1 MPSSSATSTAWP
13 AGIPRSLDYPRV
25 PVPSILRAAA
35 RRYGDRTA
43 FVQGERSLTFTEV
56 LSDAGRTANAL
67 MARGVAP
74 GDVVAVHL
82 PNCLQYPAVY
92 YGVLMAGAT
101 FSPTNPLLP
110 PEDLAHQ
117 LADCAAAAVVTYGPV
132 APLLASVLDRTQVR
146 AVLVTDAAQ
155 EADAAARVDLSG
167 LPGGWEDLLAA
178 LADAPDSDPAV
189 EVNPAERLA
198 HLAYTGGTTGRSK
211 GVELPHRNVVVNTL
225 QFACW
230 GTGSVPVLDEAG
242 DLTLRQLDELAE
254 DFPVRLGTGIAVNLT
269 PWFHAMGTVGY
280 LNLPVL
286 TGSTT
291 VIHQRFDPAA
301 YVADAERYRVTTI
314 GGAPPVFHALL
325 QVPGLRE
332 RDLGSVRSLASGAA
346 PLAVELLE
354 QLAEVFPDA
363 VIGEG
368 YGLTEV
374 TMGAVSNPSG
384 RSQERRTG
392 SVGLPVPDT
401 EVMVVAAD
409 EAELREL
416 PAGEPGEVCL
426 RGPQVMRGYHGR
438 PDATAEM
445 LVEGWLRTGD
455 VGVLDEDGYLSI
467 VDRKKD
473 MLLYKGYNVYPRELE
488 ELLFAHPGVLS
499 CAVVG
504 QPDPAAGELPVA
516 FVVRAPGSEVTAE
529 ELIAHVDEQVT
540 PYKRVRRVEFVDTI
554 PVSAAG
560 KVLKRELRERLAP
573 AAPAPR
579 TDNRAP
585 APARG

>member
-1 MPSSSATSTAWP
+1 MPSSSATSAAWP
-13 AGIPRSLDYPRV
+13 AGIPRSLDYPQV
-25 PVPSILRAAA
+25 AVPSILRGAA

-56 LSDAGRTANAL
+56 FSEACRTANAL
-67 MARGVAP
+67 IARGVAP

-101 FSPTNPLLP
+101 FSPTTPLLP
-110 PEDLAHQ
+110 PDDLAHQ

-132 APLLASVLDRTQVR
+132 APLLASVLDRTQIR
-146 AVLVTDAAQ
+146 TVLVTDAAQ
-155 EADAAARVDLSG
+155 EADAAARVDLSD
-167 LPGGWEDLLAA
+167 LPAGWLDLLVV
-178 LADAPDSDPAV
+178 LAEASADDPVVEVDPAQ
-189 EVNPAERLA
+189 RLA

-230 GTGSVPVLDEAG
+230 GTGSMPALDEAG
-242 DLTLRQLDELAE
+242 DVTLRQLDELTD

-291 VIHQRFDPAA
+291 VIHQRFDPVA
-301 YVADAERYRVTTI
+301 YIADAERYRVTTI

-346 PLAVELLE
+346 PLAVELIE
-354 QLAEVFPDA
+354 QLQQVFPDA

-384 RSQERRTG
+384 RLQQRRTG

-416 PAGEPGEVCL
+416 KAGEPGEVCL

-445 LVEGWLRTGD
+445 LIDGWLRTGD

-488 ELLFAHPGVLS
+488 EILFTHPAVSS

-504 QPDPAAGELPVA
+504 QPDPAVGELPVA
-516 FVVRAPGSEVTAE
+516 FVVRAAGSEMTAD
-529 ELIAHVDEQVT
+529 ELRAHVASRVV
-540 PYKRVRRVEFVDTI
+540 PYKQLRRVEFVDAI

-560 KVLKRELRERLAP
+560 KVLKRELRELLSA
-573 AAPAPR
+573 ATAPAPR
-579 TDNRAP
+579 RPDAP
-585 APARG
+585 ATQGS

>member
-13 AGIPRSLDYPRV
+13 ADIPRSLDYPTV
-25 PVPSILRAAA
+25 AVPSILRAAA
-35 RRYGDRTA
+35 RRYGERTA
-43 FVQGERSLTFTEV
+43 FVQGGRSLTFAEV
-56 LSDAGRTANAL
+56 LADACRTANAL
-67 MARGVAP
+67 AARGITP

-110 PEDLAHQ
+110 PDDLAHQ
-117 LADCAAAAVVTYGPV
+117 LADCSAAAVVTYGPV
-132 APLLASVLDRTQVR
+132 APLLASVVDRTSVR
-146 AVLVTDAAQ
+146 TVLVTDAAQ
-155 EADAAARVDLSG
+155 EADAEARVDLSA
-167 LPGGWEDLLAA
+167 LPDGWEDLLAVIA
-178 LADAPDSDPAV
+178 GGSADDPRV
-189 EVNPAERLA
+189 EVDPAERLA

-230 GTGSVPVLDEAG
+230 GTGSVPALDEHG
-242 DLTLRQLDELAE
+242 DLTLRQLDALAD

-291 VIHQRFDPAA
+291 VIHQRFDPVA

-332 RDLGSVRSLASGAA
+332 RDLSSVRSLASGAA
-346 PLAVELLE
+346 PLAVELIE
-354 QLAEVFPDA
+354 QLAQVFPDA

-384 RSQERRTG
+384 RSQVRKVG

-401 EVMVVAAD
+401 EVMVVAPD
-409 EAELREL
+409 EPELREL

-438 PDATAEM
+438 PDATAEV
-445 LVEGWLRTGD
+445 LVDGWLRTGD
-455 VGVLDEDGYLSI
+455 VGVLDQDGYLSI

-488 ELLFAHPGVLS
+488 EILFAHPAVSS

-516 FVVRAPGSEVTAE
+516 FVVLAPGAQLTAE
-529 ELIAHVDEQVT
+529 ELMAHVGERVT
-540 PYKRVRRVEFVDTI
+540 PYKRVRRVEFVDSI

-560 KVLKRELRERLAP
+560 KVLKRELRDRLAQQT
-573 AAPAPR
+573 PAPR
-579 TDNRAP
+579 TAEPAP
-585 APARG
+585 APVKG

>member
-13 AGIPRSLDYPRV
+13 AGIPRSLDYPAV
-25 PVPSILRAAA
+25 PVPSVLRAAA
-35 RRYGDRTA
+35 RRYGERTA
-43 FVQGERSLTFTEV
+43 FVQGGRSLTFAEV
-56 LSDAGRTANAL
+56 LADACRTANAL
-67 MARGVAP
+67 AARGIAP

-110 PEDLAHQ
+110 PDDLAHQ
-117 LADCAAAAVVTYGPV
+117 LADCSAAAVVTYGPV
-132 APLLASVLDRTQVR
+132 APLLASVLERTAVR
-146 AVLVTDAAQ
+146 TVLVTDAAQ

-178 LADAPDSDPAV
+178 TSQASADDPRV
-189 EVNPAERLA
+189 EVGPAERLA

-230 GTGSVPVLDEAG
+230 GTGSVPALDDEG
-242 DLTLRQLDELAE
+242 DLTLRQLEELAD

-291 VIHQRFDPAA
+291 VIHQRFDPVA

-325 QVPGLRE
+325 QVPGLRG
-332 RDLGSVRSLASGAA
+332 RDLDSVRSLASGAA
-346 PLAVELLE
+346 PLAVELIE
-354 QLAEVFPDA
+354 QLAQVFPDA
-363 VIGEG
+363 VVGEG

-384 RSQERRTG
+384 RSQVRKVG

-401 EVMVVAAD
+401 EVMVVAPD
-409 EAELREL
+409 EAALREL

-438 PDATAEM
+438 PDATAEV
-445 LVEGWLRTGD
+445 LVDGWLRTGD
-455 VGVLDEDGYLSI
+455 VGVLDQDGYLSI

-488 ELLFAHPGVLS
+488 EILFAHPAVSS

-504 QPDPAAGELPVA
+504 QPDPAVGELPVA
-516 FVVRAPGSEVTAE
+516 FVVLAPGAQATAE
-529 ELIAHVDEQVT
+529 ELMAHVGERVT
-540 PYKRVRRVEFVDTI
+540 PYKRVRRMEFVDSI

-560 KVLKRELRERLAP
+560 KVLKRELRDRLAQQAPDRAAEP
-573 AAPAPR
+573 ASAPVS
-579 TDNRAP
+579 
-585 APARG
+585 G